1 MNYTILA
8 SGSRGN
14 STVIESNGHT
24 ILIDCGIPSSELYSK
39 LEELNISIE
48 QIEAVLI
55 THEHIDHIRSI
66 QNFDFAKIYSSQDTL
81 ANLNSGNIL
90 FPFQEYLIAGFKIT
104 PIPLSHDCNNPIG
117 YIVKDEKE
125 SLVYMTD
132 TGYVKEKYFQ
142 YITNA
147 THYIF
152 ESNHDVKMLLH
163 TNRPYYLK
171 RRIMSMEGHL
181 SNDDAAI
188 ILSRVIGDRTKS
200 LRLAHIS
207 EDANTKE
214 LAYDTLISVFE
225 ECGISYGNIS
235 IEVADRYQITKGMND
250 FEDE

>member
-24 ILIDCGIPSSELYSK
+24 ILIDCGISSSELHSK
-39 LEELNISIE
+39 LEKLNINIK

-81 ANLNSGNIL
+81 ANLDINNVL
-90 FPFQEYLIAGFKIT
+90 LPFQEYEIAGFKIT
-104 PIPLSHDCNNPIG
+104 PIPVSHDCNNPVG
-117 YIVKDEKE
+117 YVIKDSQET
-125 SLVYMTD
+125 LVYMTD

-152 ESNHDVKMLLH
+152 ESNHDVKMLLN
-163 TNRPYYLK
+163 TSRPYYLK
-171 RRIMSMEGHL
+171 KRIMSMEGHL

-188 ILSRVIGDRTKS
+188 ILSRVIGDKTKS
-200 LRLAHIS
+200 LRLAHVS

-214 LAYDTLISVFE
+214 LAYDTLINVFE
-225 ECGISYGNIS
+225 ECGISYANIN
-235 IEVADRYQITKGMND
+235 IKVADRYQITKGMSD
-250 FEDE
+250 FEDK